1 MNKIVSVLL
10 IVVLCLFLLKLVLPF
25 IVGAILSLAYVA
37 GIAACIY
44 IVYKAL
50 KW

>member
-25 IVGAILSLAYVA
+25 IVGAIFSLAYVA
-37 GIAACIY
+37 GIAVCVY

-50 KW
+50 K

>member
-1 MNKIVSVLL
+1 MNKIVLVLL

-25 IVGAILSLAYVA
+25 IVGSILSLAYVA

-50 KW
+50 K